1 MAAGLYKIKD
11 SSSEKMKSVA
21 VCIHSLC
28 INHLM
33 CFRESRLYFNRLL
46 TTKCTMQKLFQLQ
59 LTSKKL
65 EIEINRKILNSNDKD
80 TGEFEWFV

>member
-1 MAAGLYKIKD
+1 
-11 SSSEKMKSVA
+11 
-21 VCIHSLC
+21 
-28 INHLM
+28 M
-33 CFRESRLYFNRLL
+33 CCRESRLYFNRLL

-65 EIEINRKILNSNDKD
+65 EIEINRKILNSSDKD